1 MHARES
7 RREKPE
13 GGYECNVSYQL
24 EGEEGGE
31 RGRQTGI
38 ETVHLK
44 QSAQMS
50 HQSLGHE
57 SAISSSED

>member
-13 GGYECNVSYQL
+13 GGGMNVMFPTSWR
-24 EGEEGGE
+24 GR

-38 ETVHLK
+38 ETARLK
-44 QSAQMS
+44 ESAQMS
-50 HQSLGHE
+50 H
-57 SAISSSED
+57 

>member
-31 RGRQTGI
+31 RGDRQ
-38 ETVHLK
+38 E
-44 QSAQMS
+44 
-50 HQSLGHE
+50 
-57 SAISSSED
+57 

>member
-1 MHARES
+1 MCITRGGGGGVHARES

-31 RGRQTGI
+31 RGDRQ
-38 ETVHLK
+38 E
-44 QSAQMS
+44 
-50 HQSLGHE
+50 
-57 SAISSSED
+57 